1 MQREQ
6 YLNRTTLRRLKIL
19 LRTFRSEEGH
29 TIALEQS
36 VSEKAVK
43 DKQQSNH
50 SIAK

>member
-1 MQREQ
+1 
-6 YLNRTTLRRLKIL
+6 LKIPL
-19 LRTFRSEEGH
+19 QSFRSKEGG

-36 VSEKAVK
+36 VRKKAVK